1 MQMSGCTAGQ
11 GTGAVPDPRPE
22 RSNALPRGSAPGEI
36 ARVTPD
42 PSPLPR
48 LAAARYVQ
56 PLREGGSLP
65 AVVETDDG
73 GLWVVKFRGAGQGVR
88 TLVAE
93 LLVGMLA
100 QAAGLPVPELA
111 IVEIDPAF
119 ARGERDLEIQDLL
132 RKSHGPNVGLRYLD
146 GAFNFEAAAAGEFV
160 GPSLAARIVWFDAF
174 VTNPDRTHR
183 NPNLLVWQRRPYL
196 IDHGAALYA
205 HHDWDSVT
213 DARARAGFPLVR
225 QHVLLALADDLAAAD
240 AQMLSV
246 LTPVVIRAVLARIP
260 DELLAGPLA
269 SGDFATAAEARSR
282 YAAYLEQR
290 LESPRAF
297 VAEAADAREHV
308 LREPPRRLS
317 ARR

>member
-1 MQMSGCTAGQ
+1 MSSDI
-11 GTGAVPDPRPE
+11 P
-22 RSNALPRGSAPGEI
+22 
-36 ARVTPD
+36 
-42 PSPLPR
+42 PLPR

-65 AVVETDDG
+65 AVVETDEG
-73 GLWVVKFRGAGQGVR
+73 GLWVVKFRGAGQGVK

-93 LLVGMLA
+93 LVVGMLA
-100 QAAGLPVPELA
+100 RAAGLPVPELA
-111 IVEIDPAF
+111 IVEVDPAF

-146 GAFNFEAAAAGEFV
+146 GAFNFEAAAASEFV
-160 GPSLAARIVWFDAF
+160 GPALAARIVWFDAF

-205 HHDWDSVT
+205 HHDWASVNE
-213 DARARAGFPLVR
+213 ARARAGFPLVR
-225 QHVLLALADDLAAAD
+225 QHVLLTLADDLTAAD
-240 AQMLSV
+240 AAMVAALG
-246 LTPVVIRAVLARIP
+246 PEVIRAVLARVP

-269 SGDFATAAEARSR
+269 GADFASADEARAR
-282 YAAYLEQR
+282 YAGYLGMR

-297 VAEAADAREHV
+297 VAEAAGARAQA
-308 LREPPRRLS
+308 LREPPQRLS

>member
-1 MQMSGCTAGQ
+1 MHDAT
-11 GTGAVPDPRPE
+11 
-22 RSNALPRGSAPGEI
+22 
-36 ARVTPD
+36 
-42 PSPLPR
+42 PLPR
-48 LAAARYVQ
+48 LAADRYVQ

-65 AVVETDDG
+65 AVVETEGG
-73 GLWVVKFRGAGQGVR
+73 GLWVVKFRGAGQGVK

-111 IVEIDPAF
+111 IVDVDPAF
-119 ARGERDLEIQDLL
+119 ARGERDLEIQELL

-146 GAFNFEAAAAGEFV
+146 GAFNFEPAAAGEFV
-160 GPSLAARIVWFDAF
+160 DPALAARVVWFDAF

-183 NPNLLVWQRRPYL
+183 NPNLLVWQRRPWL

-205 HHDWDSVT
+205 HHDWASVN

-225 QHVLLALADDLAAAD
+225 QHVLLAIAGDIAEAD
-240 AQMLSV
+240 AQMTAM
-246 LTPVVIRAVLARIP
+246 LTPDVVHAMLARIP

-269 SGDFATAAEARSR
+269 SGDFAAADEARAR
-282 YAAYLEQR
+282 YASYLATR
-290 LESPRAF
+290 LESPRTFASD
-297 VAEAADAREHV
+297 AAGAREQAM
-308 LREPPRRLS
+308 REPPRRLS